1 MAIRDHFA
9 VATVRYER
17 GCEGFQEKVGYRN
30 AAAPKKHMD
39 PVKPYMEYPLS
50 ILSMYKKVLWWSR
63 T

>member
-17 GCEGFQEKVGYRN
+17 GF

-39 PVKPYMEYPLS
+39 PVKPYMEDPLS
-50 ILSMYKKVLWWSR
+50 IVSMYNKVLLLQEN
-63 T
+63 